1 MCYPSLPECQL
12 SPPAVVTFGDEKA
25 IEAGIKLE
33 ASLSSIVLL
42 LCTFRQKTGVAELLK
57 KTPGGGGTLPKLN
70 FTARILK
77 FINYLI

>member
-25 IEAGIKLE
+25 VKADMKLE

-42 LCTFRQKTGVAELLK
+42 LCTFRQKTGVAELLMK
-57 KTPGGGGTLPKLN
+57 NLGGGGPSQ
-70 FTARILK
+70 IK
-77 FINYLI
+77 FQYKISKV